1 MRLRVLG
8 IGLLLVCLCAAAPAA
23 WAGSDDIPKK
33 AVCRTCEMRG
43 ACHGAEDV
51 VAWREYEGTHY
62 YFCSKDC
69 AKAFDGFPEAY
80 VPQVLPRPAPAATV
94 TQLSGEAMKLEKLR
108 GQVVLLDFWAT
119 WCAPCLKAMPALN
132 ELHTRW
138 HEQGFTVFG
147 VSIDEKTEDVPKTV
161 EKKKLRY
168 PVALD
173 THATPAWHTF
183 RVAAIPAM
191 FLIDRDGQIVAEWRG
206 DIDIDA
212 VERTVQQ
219 HMSKKSSAD

>member
-1 MRLRVLG
+1 MRRSVLG
-8 IGLLLVCLCAAAPAA
+8 MGLVLLCLLVAPAA
-23 WAGSDDIPKK
+23 WAESDDIPKK

-43 ACHGAEDV
+43 AVHGAEDV
-51 VAWREYEGTHY
+51 VAWREYEGAHY

-69 AKAFDGFPEAY
+69 AIAFDGFPEAY
-80 VPQVLPRPAPAATV
+80 VPQALPRPAPAATV
-94 TQLSGEAMKLEKLR
+94 TQLSGEAMKLETLR

-119 WCAPCLKAMPALN
+119 WCAPCLKAMPSLN
-132 ELHTRW
+132 ELQERW
-138 HEQGFTVFG
+138 HEKGFTVLG
-147 VSIDEKTEDVPKTV
+147 ISIDEKPQEVVPKTV

-168 PVALD
+168 PVAVD
-173 THATPAWHTF
+173 TQPTPAWQAF

-206 DIDIDA
+206 DIEFDT

-219 HMSKKSSAD
+219 HMSKKTSSK